1 MGCCVSGVIRIKQD
15 QNYRVNRL
23 KFANSIP
30 TLGVNI
36 DVRIATRIVIM
47 DAKAIL
53 EGLLEKSQRAT
64 QTGMQMAED
73 RKIIPPA
80 GDERTAML
88 KGAGAGALA
97 AGAIALLFGSK
108 GTRKFAGKAA
118 KLGGTAAIG
127 GLAYKAYT
135 DWQAQQ
141 QAAAPQQTPQLDSQ
155 ASSASSLN
163 LGQFDIGTP
172 INNLAEQAAAKRS
185 ESLMQAMITAARAD
199 GHVDDDEMTMIT
211 QQINNL
217 GLEQD
222 VTRFLLSEMS
232 KPVDVERIAALADT
246 PETAAELYIASA
258 MVVDMDDPVERT
270 YLDKL
275 ALAMNLDAQL
285 ILQLEAP
292 LRA

>member
-1 MGCCVSGVIRIKQD
+1 
-15 QNYRVNRL
+15 
-23 KFANSIP
+23 
-30 TLGVNI
+30 
-36 DVRIATRIVIM
+36 M

-64 QTGMQMAED
+64 KTGIQMAED

-80 GDERTAML
+80 GDDRTAML

-97 AGAIALLFGSK
+97 AGAVALLFGSK
-108 GTRKFAGKAA
+108 GTRKFVGKAA

-141 QAAAPQQTPQLDSQ
+141 ANAPQQQPQLDSTV
-155 ASSASSLN
+155 SSVSSLN
-163 LGQFDIGTP
+163 LDQFEIGTP
-172 INNLAEQAAAKRS
+172 INNLAEKEAAKRS

-199 GHVDDDEMTMIT
+199 GHVDENEMTMIT
-211 QQINNL
+211 QQIDNL

-232 KPVDVERIAALADT
+232 KPVDVARIAALADS

-258 MVVDMDDPVERT
+258 MVVDMDDAVERT

-275 ALAMNLDAQL
+275 AVAMNLDADL
-285 ILQLEAP
+285 IVQLEAP

>member
-1 MGCCVSGVIRIKQD
+1 
-15 QNYRVNRL
+15 
-23 KFANSIP
+23 
-30 TLGVNI
+30 
-36 DVRIATRIVIM
+36 M

-64 QTGMQMAED
+64 HAGIKMAED
-73 RKIIPPA
+73 RRAIPPA

-108 GTRKFAGKAA
+108 STRKFAGKAA

-135 DWQAQQ
+135 NWQAQQ
-141 QAAAPQQTPQLDSQ
+141 TNTSQQPAQL
-155 ASSASSLN
+155 SASPSYGGVLN
-163 LGQFDIGTP
+163 LSQFDIGTP
-172 INNLAEQAAAKRS
+172 INELAENAASKRS

-199 GHVDDDEMTMIT
+199 GHVDDDEMTLIT
-211 QQINNL
+211 QQINNM

-232 KPVDVERIAALADT
+232 KPVDVARIAALADS

-258 MVVDMDDPVERT
+258 MVVDMDDEVERT
-270 YLDKL
+270 YLDEL

-285 ILQLEAP
+285 VSQLESP

>member
-1 MGCCVSGVIRIKQD
+1 
-15 QNYRVNRL
+15 
-23 KFANSIP
+23 
-30 TLGVNI
+30 
-36 DVRIATRIVIM
+36 M

-64 QTGMQMAED
+64 QTGIQMAED

-97 AGAIALLFGSK
+97 AGAVALFFGSK
-108 GTRKFAGKAA
+108 STRKFAGKAA

-141 QAAAPQQTPQLDSQ
+141 QAATTQQQPQLDTQ
-155 ASSASSLN
+155 ASSASTLN
-163 LGQFDIGTP
+163 LSQFEVGTP
-172 INNLAEQAAAKRS
+172 INDLAGQAAEKRS
-185 ESLMQAMITAARAD
+185 ETLIQAMISAARAD
-199 GHVDDDEMTMIT
+199 GHVDDDEMNLIT

-222 VTRFLLSEMS
+222 VTRFLLSEMG
-232 KPVDVERIAALADT
+232 KPVDVNRIAALADT
-246 PETAAELYIASA
+246 PETAAEIYIASA
-258 MVVDMDDPVERT
+258 MVVDMDDSTERA
-270 YLDKL
+270 YLDNL
-275 ALAMNLDAQL
+275 AQALNLDAEL
-285 ILQLEAP
+285 VAQLEAP
-292 LRA
+292 LKA

>member
-1 MGCCVSGVIRIKQD
+1 M
-15 QNYRVNRL
+15 L
-23 KFANSIP
+23 KGSCPYNW
-30 TLGVNI
+30 TLL
-36 DVRIATRIVIM
+36 M

-53 EGLLEKSQRAT
+53 DGLLDKSQRAT
-64 QTGMQMAED
+64 QAGMQMAEE

-97 AGAIALLFGSK
+97 AGAMALFFGSK
-108 GTRKFAGKAA
+108 GTRKFAKKAA

-127 GLAYKAYT
+127 GLAYKVYS

-141 QAAAPQQTPQLDSQ
+141 SQPAQTAQAATAAQPQL
-155 ASSASSLN
+155 SAATAQPAVLN
-163 LGQFDIGTP
+163 LDQFEIGTP
-172 INNLAEQAAAKRS
+172 INDLAPQPASLRS
-185 ESLMQAMITAARAD
+185 ESLMQAMISAARAD
-199 GHVDDDEMTMIT
+199 GHVDDEEMRLIT

-222 VTRFLLSEMS
+222 VTRFLLSEMG
-232 KPVDVERIAALADT
+232 KPVDVQRIAALADT
-246 PETAAELYIASA
+246 RETAAELYIASA
-258 MVVDMDDPVERT
+258 MVVDMDDAEERT

-275 ALAMNLDAQL
+275 AAAMQLDPGLVQ
-285 ILQLEAP
+285 QLEAP

>member
-1 MGCCVSGVIRIKQD
+1 
-15 QNYRVNRL
+15 
-23 KFANSIP
+23 
-30 TLGVNI
+30 
-36 DVRIATRIVIM
+36 M
-47 DAKAIL
+47 DARAIL
-53 EGLLEKSQRAT
+53 EGLLDKSQRAT
-64 QTGMQMAED
+64 QTGIQMAEE

-97 AGAIALLFGSK
+97 AGAIALFFGSK
-108 GTRKFAGKAA
+108 STRKFAGKAA

-141 QAAAPQQTPQLDSQ
+141 AKTTQQAPQLDS
-155 ASSASSLN
+155 SASSVSALN
-163 LGQFDIGTP
+163 LNQFDVGTP
-172 INNLAEQAAAKRS
+172 INDLADQAAEKRS

-199 GHVDDDEMTMIT
+199 GHVDEDEMNMIT

-232 KPVDVERIAALADT
+232 KPVDVARIAALADT

-258 MVVDMDDPVERT
+258 MVVDMDDPVERL

-285 ILQLEAP
+285 VVKLEAP
-292 LRA
+292 LRT